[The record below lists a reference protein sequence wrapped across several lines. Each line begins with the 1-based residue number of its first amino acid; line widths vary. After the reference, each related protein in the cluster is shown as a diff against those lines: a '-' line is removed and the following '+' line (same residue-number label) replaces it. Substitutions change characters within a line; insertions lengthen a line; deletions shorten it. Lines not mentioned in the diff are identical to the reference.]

1 MTAGRKKKP
10 TQFHVIN
17 GTDRPCRRNENEPTP
32 EIDDEIPRP
41 PKHLKKHAKEEWK
54 RMSKILYNNGLLT
67 QLDYPEFEIYCQAWA
82 ILKEAEALMKK
93 SLISMK
99 TSDGTSIKTGLIMV
113 TKNGNVINSPF
124 LNIANKARRDC
135 HMFLSEFGMTPSSR
149 TKTKDVNSQKKQN
162 RFSNNAN
169 MQVNR

>member
-1 MTAGRKKKP
+1 MPAGRKRKP

-17 GTDRPCRRNENEPTP
+17 GTDRPCRRNESEPTP
-32 EIDDEIPRP
+32 EIDSEIPQP
-41 PKHLKKHAKEEWK
+41 PAHLKGHAREEWV

-67 QLDYPEFEIYCQAWA
+67 QLDYPEFEIYCQAWGV
-82 ILKEAEALMKK
+82 LKEAEGLMKK

-124 LNIANKARRDC
+124 LNIANTARRDC
-135 HMFLSEFGMTPSSR
+135 HKFLSEFGMTPSSR
-149 TKTKDVNSQKKQN
+149 TKTKGADPNKNKN
-162 RFSNNAN
+162 RFSNNIK
-169 MQVNR
+169 MQVN